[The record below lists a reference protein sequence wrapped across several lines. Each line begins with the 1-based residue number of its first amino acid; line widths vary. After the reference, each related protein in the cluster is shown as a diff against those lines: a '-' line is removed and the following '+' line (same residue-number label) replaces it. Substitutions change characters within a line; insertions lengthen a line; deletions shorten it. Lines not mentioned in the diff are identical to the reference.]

1 MSLVLYT
8 WTTPNGRKISI
19 MLEDLGLPYEV
30 RAVDIGRDEQF
41 APAFLKISPNNKIPA
56 LVDDASE
63 GGSLAVFESGAI
75 LTYLPE
81 KTGRFLAPSGA
92 ARYAAMEWLHWSI
105 GGLGPMVGQ
114 LNFFALRSPG
124 KAPLATDRFT
134 READRL
140 LGVMDRRL
148 GESAYLGGSD
158 YSIAD
163 MAAYTWT
170 FFASTSLDHV
180 LADSLASKPAIYR
193 WLQGRGRSS
202 RGPSR
207 HAGSAGRRRDP
218 ARDDRF
224 AEASYRACR
233 RGVRRASRPR
243 AGGTLSADL
252 LDRRS
257 ARVAARRATST
268 SRDLS
273 TTALKVAQA
282 RAVAS
287 SSTWQVTKD
296 RPYAEGSDAASAR
309 TTRPGRAAE
318 RRLH

>member
-19 MLEDLGLPYEV
+19 MLEELGLPYDV
-30 RAVDIGRDEQF
+30 RPIDIGRDQQF
-41 APAFLKISPNNKIPA
+41 APEFLRISPNNKIPA
-56 LVDDASE
+56 LIDEEAE
-63 GGSLAVFESGAI
+63 GGSLVVFESGAI
-75 LTYLPE
+75 LTYLAE

-114 LNFFALRSPG
+114 LNFFSLRSPE

-148 GESAYLGGSD
+148 SESAYLGGGD

-170 FFASTSLDHV
+170 FFVSTRLDHV

-193 WLQGRGRSS
+193 WLKVVGDRPAVRRGMLVPEVDDEAPIETIASLKQRIKLAEEECDAL
-202 RGPSR
+202 RGPGQEELYLQACSLV
-207 HAGSAGRRRDP
+207 
-218 ARDDRF
+218 
-224 AEASYRACR
+224 EALELQLEERLR
-233 RGVRRASRPR
+233 
-243 AGGTLSADL
+243 
-252 LDRRS
+252 
-257 ARVAARRATST
+257 
-268 SRDLS
+268 
-273 TTALKVAQA
+273 QA
-282 RAVAS
+282 
-287 SSTWQVTKD
+287 VT
-296 RPYAEGSDAASAR
+296 
-309 TTRPGRAAE
+309 
-318 RRLH
+318 